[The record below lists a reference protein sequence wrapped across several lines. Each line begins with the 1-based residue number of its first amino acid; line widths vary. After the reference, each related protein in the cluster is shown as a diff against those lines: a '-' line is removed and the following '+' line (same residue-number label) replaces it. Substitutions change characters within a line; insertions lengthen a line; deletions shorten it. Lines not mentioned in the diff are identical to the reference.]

1 MIAIQFVNFLKNSVL
16 LVLIGWILLQP
27 VANWTWNLSASPF
40 MLEVDVVTFP
50 NIQIRF
56 KMLVIFSI
64 LALNKDSIWIF

>member
-27 VANWTWNLSASPF
+27 VANWTWNLSVSPF
-40 MLEVDVVTFP
+40 MLEVGAVTFL